1 MWRRRTRL
9 AGQPDEVAVEAEAN
23 RPNKPGDKVWMG
35 PAEDAAEDAA
45 EAEGSQPA
53 VVAAETKA
61 GRPVVVVAEDKT
73 G

>member
-9 AGQPDEVAVEAEAN
+9 AGRPDVVAVEAEAN
-23 RPNKPGDKVWMG
+23 RPNKPGGKVWPG
-35 PAEDAAEDAA
+35 QAEDTAEVAV
-45 EAEGSQPA
+45 EAKAGQPA